1 MSSLAP
7 LKAALDATM
16 SPDATIRGNAEQY
29 LNNNQHAFGFCTSL
43 LSIASEAAM
52 PPALQLAAAVQLKNT
67 VRRFWKRPEP
77 DDYGIQM
84 VDPNLYEIA
93 DNEKNQIRQLLLHT
107 AVSSTTAPLH
117 LTLTEAV
124 AVISR
129 AGKCT
134 TDILWRQCG
143 IALYS

>member
-29 LNNNQHAFGFCTSL
+29 LNNNQQAFGFCTSL